1 MKWSSVFRWIQEEY
15 NRSLAVLERSIIC
28 DLYMFIA
35 VRLVTWVHLCCKT
48 RTVSLPSINFR
59 VYGYELFTQTIWIW
73 KPWERVNLIST
84 TLVKESLS
92 EFKKQSLYVKNIQM
106 YHSLGNLELFLN
118 QAIAIFRPLELS
130 RSVCIVKK
138 KFCCRFM

>member
-1 MKWSSVFRWIQEEY
+1 MCFDELQEEY

-35 VRLVTWVHLCCKT
+35 VRLVTWVHLCYKT

-59 VYGYELFTQTIWIW
+59 VYGYKLLTQTIWIW
-73 KPWERVNLIST
+73 KPWERVNLVST

-118 QAIAIFRPLELS
+118 
-130 RSVCIVKK
+130 
-138 KFCCRFM
+138 

>member
-59 VYGYELFTQTIWIW
+59 VYGYKLFTQTIWIW
-73 KPWERVNLIST
+73 KPWERVNLVST

-92 EFKKQSLYVKNIQM
+92 EFKKQSLYVKNIQLNVSQSRKFRIILKPSNR
-106 YHSLGNLELFLN
+106 HFQTIRIKSVSLHRQEEVLL
-118 QAIAIFRPLELS
+118 
-130 RSVCIVKK
+130 
-138 KFCCRFM
+138 